1 MVGCVETANL
11 IEIPQDRRWWQG
23 WSHHMYD
30 NCSRSKGQGH
40 VTYRVVCMSARL
52 LDINMRRAERAKL
65 IEIPSRL
72 WVPDFL
78 W

>member
-1 MVGCVETANL
+1 
-11 IEIPQDRRWWQG
+11 
-23 WSHHMYD
+23 
-30 NCSRSKGQGH
+30 
-40 VTYRVVCMSARL
+40 MSARL

-78 W
+78 WQVAVFVGNVSAMHWVLAWISPWEELYGVCGEL